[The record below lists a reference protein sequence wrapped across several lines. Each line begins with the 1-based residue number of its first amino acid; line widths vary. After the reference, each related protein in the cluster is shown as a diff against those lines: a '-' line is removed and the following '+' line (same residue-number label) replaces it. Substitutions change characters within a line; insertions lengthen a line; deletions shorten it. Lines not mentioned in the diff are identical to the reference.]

1 MIQDSIAMA
10 AKLMHNVEAAG
21 KTVTPGIIAYYTIQ
35 HIRSGRRS
43 AGSSVVDAMKRK
55 IGQRYRSFTMMWSPR
70 RPIIIGSKLASLAA
84 ETRNSG
90 PKLKVTFAK
99 PSRLRYREGAMPQ
112 HKSALT
118 MSGACHSNQR
128 QSNICDV
135 INCPGTA
142 RAWCVAIERA
152 SWDAIHIWVG
162 SFLDRRTTREPTGA
176 NTFRVAWQEAFSQRP
191 SAVVDR

>member
-1 MIQDSIAMA
+1 MYKPSTERRIMSPQAGFVLQDQVVPRLRSAIPNCVHCVGAEDAQEMIQDSIAMA

-99 PSRLRYREGAMPQ
+99 PSRLKISRRCNATAQISPYNVRSLPQQPTAIQYLRRYQLSRHGKGMVC
-112 HKSALT
+112 
-118 MSGACHSNQR
+118 GN
-128 QSNICDV
+128 
-135 INCPGTA
+135 
-142 RAWCVAIERA
+142 
-152 SWDAIHIWVG
+152 
-162 SFLDRRTTREPTGA
+162 
-176 NTFRVAWQEAFSQRP
+176 
-191 SAVVDR
+191 